1 LIALRVV
8 VCGFSF
14 DFSNVND
21 NAHPIWTIMTLFAPV
36 IHSPPKGIPSAQS
49 CYPFDGASLQGMRH
63 LDERGPMIELLTT
76 KLFIPRPRKNL
87 VCRPRLVDRLNSGL
101 DRKLT
106 LIAAPAGFGKTTLLS
121 EWIPQ
126 SPRCVTW
133 FSLDEGDDDPVKFWA
148 YFIAS
153 LQGLQPEIGASVL
166 SLLQSSQPPPMT
178 SILTALINE
187 ITAFKDVFAIV
198 LDDYHIIDSQPIH
211 EALTFLID
219 HLPKNMHL
227 VITTRIDPP
236 LPLARLRVHDDLTEL
251 RANELRFTL
260 DETARFLK
268 TVMGLNVSTEEVAVL
283 EARTEGWIA
292 GLQIA
297 ALSMQGRND
306 ITGFIQAF
314 SGSHRHIL
322 GYLADE
328 VINQQSEGTLKFLL
342 QTSLLDRL
350 CGPLCE
356 AVTGDSGGQETLQG
370 LERANLFIIPL
381 DDEGVWYRYH
391 HLFGEVLRNR
401 LTASSIKG
409 ETNTAEIHRRASDW
423 FEEAGLID
431 EAIHHA
437 LAAPDTERAAVLVER
452 YSMLMMQQSKI
463 FHFRSWLQQLPEELV
478 QTRPR
483 LLLAYGWS
491 LVLTG
496 HVMRLEQWLD
506 SSKARRVLASP
517 DLPAEVLGEL
527 TLLRATLAR
536 FQRQPDRSLQL
547 AQASLSQL
555 SKDERG
561 FLAGAMYTIGV
572 AHLQKGDIDAARQA
586 FMEAVTLGEAKG
598 GPYMA
603 LSALDTLSDIQ
614 IRQGHLAQAMQS
626 CQQALDMALRMGWQ
640 AMPAVGMTYIHL
652 GRVLYEQNDLEGA
665 AAALTNAVERLRGS
679 IEQYLLA
686 QGYMILAQVQ
696 HARGDVNGA
705 FKTIQQGED
714 WFTQMQVADTGA
726 GILLVLAEVRLWIQQ
741 GNLSSAYRWT
751 QACEWRPED
760 TPLGYLQAVNLI
772 RIRLTQHRHE
782 PAEAFLQEAMVTA
795 DRLLAAAEAGA
806 WWGQV
811 IELSLLRALLCQE
824 QRDTTGMLANLDRAL
839 TLAEPEG
846 YVRSFLDEGEAMRL
860 ALLAYH
866 ESTRRRT
873 SDEVDHRFPRL
884 LAYAQKLLTVFSLPT
899 ARRTIESGTIVEPL
913 TDREQEILHL
923 LADGFSNREIAE
935 FLVIGL
941 STVKSHINSLY
952 GKLGTHRRTQAI
964 IIARDQGLLSG

>member
-1 LIALRVV
+1 
-8 VCGFSF
+8 
-14 DFSNVND
+14 
-21 NAHPIWTIMTLFAPV
+21 
-36 IHSPPKGIPSAQS
+36 
-49 CYPFDGASLQGMRH
+49 
-63 LDERGPMIELLTT
+63 MIELLRT
-76 KLFIPRPRKNL
+76 KLFIPRPRRNL
-87 VCRPRLVDRLNSGL
+87 VSRPRLVDCLNEGL
-101 DRKLT
+101 DKKLT

-133 FSLDEGDDDPVKFWA
+133 LSIDQSDNDPTRFWT

-153 LQGLQPEIGASVL
+153 LQSL
-166 SLLQSSQPPPMT
+166 SPQLGDNALALLQSSTAPAIT
-178 SILTALINE
+178 SILTVLINE
-187 ITAFKDVFAIV
+187 LTTFRDAFAIV
-198 LDDYHIIDSQPIH
+198 LDDYHVIEANIIH
-211 EALTFLID
+211 ETLTFLID
-219 HLPKNMHL
+219 HLPDNMHL
-227 VITTRIDPP
+227 VITSRVDPP
-236 LPLARLRVHDDLTEL
+236 LQLSRLRVRDQLTEI
-251 RANELRFTL
+251 RANDLRFTT
-260 DETARFLK
+260 EEAAAFLSQ
-268 TVMGLNVSTEEVAVL
+268 VMGLNLSAEEATLL
-283 EARTEGWIA
+283 ETRTEGWIA

-328 VINQQSEGTLKFLL
+328 VINQQSEDNLKFLL

-356 AVTGDSGGQETLQG
+356 AVTGDSGGQETIQG

-401 LTASSIKG
+401 LTTSSINGK
-409 ETNTAEIHRRASDW
+409 TNIAELHRRASDW

-431 EAIHHA
+431 DAIGHA
-437 LAAPDTERAAVLVER
+437 LAAPDMERAAVLVER
-452 YSMLMMQQSKI
+452 YSTIMMQQSNI
-463 FHFRSWLQQLPEELV
+463 FLFRSWLQQLPEELV

-496 HVMRLEQWLD
+496 HVKSLEQWLD
-506 SSKARRVLASP
+506 APKARRALALP
-517 DLPAEVLGEL
+517 DLPVEVLGEL

-536 FQRQPDRSLQL
+536 FQREPDRSLQL

-555 SKDERG
+555 SEDERG

-572 AHLQKGDIDAARQA
+572 AHLQKGDIDSASQA
-586 FMEAVTLGEAKG
+586 FMEAVTLGEARG

-603 LSALDTLSDIQ
+603 LSALDTLSAMQ

-626 CQQALDMALRMGWQ
+626 CQQALDMALRLGWQ
-640 AMPAVGMTYIHL
+640 AMPAIGMTYIHL
-652 GRVLYEQNDLEGA
+652 GRVLYERNDLEGA
-665 AAALTNAVERLRGS
+665 TAALTNAVERLRGS

-696 HARGDVNGA
+696 LAQGDANGA

-726 GILLVLAEVRLWIQQ
+726 GILLQLAKVRFWIELGDLSAASRWMQDCQWLPADTHLGYVQETTRVRLRLAQSRIQRQ
-741 GNLSSAYRWT
+741 E
-751 QACEWRPED
+751 Q
-760 TPLGYLQAVNLI
+760 
-772 RIRLTQHRHE
+772 
-782 PAEAFLQEAMVTA
+782 FLQEAA
-795 DRLLAAAEAGA
+795 EILDRQVASVQASQG
-806 WWGQV
+806 WGQL
-811 IELSLLRALLCQE
+811 IELFLLRALLCQE
-824 QRDTTGMLANLDRAL
+824 RHDTIGMLANLERAL
-839 TLAEPEG
+839 TLTEPEG
-846 YVRSFLDEGEAMRL
+846 YVRSFVDEGEAMRL
-860 ALLAYH
+860 SLLAYH
-866 ESTRRRT
+866 ESLRRSL
-873 SDEVDHRFPRL
+873 SDKVEHVFPRL
-884 LAYAQKLLTVFSLPT
+884 LAYTQELLTVFSLPT
-899 ARRTIESGTIVEPL
+899 AGRTTESGIIIEPL

-923 LADGFSNREIAE
+923 LAEGFSNREIADR
-935 FLVIGL
+935 LVIGL

-964 IIARDQGLLSG
+964 IIAQEQGLLSG